1 MVDVTLFHAEDAP
14 ANADFTWK
22 DRFNGWTSHG
32 RCRFL
37 EWTGWYNFGVAQ
49 RLLGH
54 YRLFQ
59 LYKAAFSKA
68 AHDLPVF
75 QSYIFQYRANHAV
88 KYFLSRATSYM
99 WSITTRN
106 EYYIGVEIA
115 AVNRQLV
122 NESAG
127 ILYDFL
133 IEAETDFAAA
143 LRKAVHRISQ
153 PDFFNKT
160 PIPSTVNVQVNK
172 KEENHHTHLSNT
184 YNQVNSQVNI
194 QPTIR
199 EGAQGK
205 ESGVF
210 SKKQTLILFDLLTKA
225 GNFDPIDLEN
235 PNKFDAYTDLLH
247 ALTGKSR
254 QSFKEELNDYRTRGL
269 YEWHTPGEFTQ
280 LINTLTQLLTYFEKA
295 GFEAFAKVIDKK
307 IRALREKKRS

>member
-1 MVDVTLFHAEDAP
+1 MVDVTLFHGENPHPDK
-14 ANADFTWK
+14 DFYWK
-22 DRFNGWTSHG
+22 DRLNGWTRRG

-37 EWTGWYNFGVAQ
+37 EWSGWYNYGVAQ

-59 LYKAAFSKA
+59 HYKAAFPTA
-68 AHDLPVF
+68 PHDLPVF
-75 QSYIFQYRANHAV
+75 QSYILQYRANHVV
-88 KYFLSRATSYM
+88 KYFLSRVMSM
-99 WSITTRN
+99 IWSIFTRR
-106 EYYIGVEIA
+106 EYYVVAEIA

-133 IEAETDFAAA
+133 TEAETDFAAA
-143 LRKAVHRISQ
+143 LRKTIHRISQ
-153 PDFFNKT
+153 PDFLNKT
-160 PIPSTVNVQVNK
+160 PIPPTVNVQVNQ
-172 KEENHHTHLSNT
+172 KEENYHT
-184 YNQVNSQVNI
+184 YNQINSQVNI

-210 SKKQTLILFDLLTKA
+210 SKKQILLLFDLLSKS
-225 GNFDPIDLEN
+225 GNLDPIDLEK
-235 PNKFDAYTDLLH
+235 PNKFDAYADLLH

-254 QSFKEELNDYRTRGL
+254 QSFKEELQNYRTKDL
-269 YEWHTPGEFTQ
+269 YEWHTEGEFTQ

-295 GFEAFAKVIDKK
+295 GFDSFADTIDKK
-307 IRALREKKRS
+307 IRTLRKERRS